1 MPDADEA
8 QRQRDLDTYRILDT
22 LPQAAYDD
30 IARLASLLCGAPIAL
45 VSLIDRDRQWFK
57 ARTGFEPDATRRD
70 EAFCN
75 HAIRAPGQVMEIP
88 DATQDPRFAAN
99 PLVTGDAAI
108 RFYAGMPLVTPGGSA
123 IGTVC
128 VLDRAPRM
136 LTQAQRDGL
145 ASLARITM
153 NLLDARRREQS
164 LALGLQLRE
173 SEDTAA
179 SAVPDLAHRTVAVF
193 EAQRYAGAVARV
205 GERAA
210 ERILQQLEDTLERAL
225 LPGTGDNVSRAT
237 GSPEVIAVLH
247 GQDADAAFDALRSLL
262 PAFERD
268 HGLRVLAASAQAK
281 SADERIEMTFLR
293 AEAAL
298 SDAKDAGL
306 AG

>member
-1 MPDADEA
+1 MTATDESL
-8 QRQRDLDTYRILDT
+8 RQRDLDTYRILDT
-22 LPQAAYDD
+22 MPEAAYDD
-30 IARLASLLCGAPIAL
+30 IARLASVLCGVPIAL

-57 ARTGFEPDATRRD
+57 ARTGFEPGETRRD

-75 HAIRAPGQVMEIP
+75 HAIRMPGQVMEVP
-88 DATQDPRFAAN
+88 DASHDPRFAAN

-108 RFYAGMPLVTPGGSA
+108 RFYAGMPLVTPGGAA

-128 VLDRAPRM
+128 VLDRVPRE
-136 LTQAQRDGL
+136 LTPAQRDGL

-173 SEDTAA
+173 SEAA
-179 SAVPDLAHRTVAVF
+179 AAVPDLARRTVAVF
-193 EAQRYAGAVARV
+193 EAQGFAGAVARL
-205 GERAA
+205 GERGA
-210 ERILQQLEDTLERAL
+210 ERILQQLEDTLQRAL

-247 GQDADAAFDALRSLL
+247 GDGADAAFAALRSLL

-268 HGLRVLAASAQAK
+268 HGVRVLAAGAQAQ
-281 SADERIEMTFLR
+281 SADERIERTFLR
-293 AEAAL
+293 AEEAL
-298 SDAKDAGL
+298 SAAKDAVS
-306 AG
+306 AT